1 MGSFIQN
8 QILGMQ
14 WLNTLIGKILSA
26 FGLDIESRF
35 GGSLHFFIYDI
46 IKITILLFVLIFLIS
61 YVQSY
66 FPPERSKKIL
76 SHCKG
81 FSARIIAALLGTVT
95 SFCSCS
101 SIPLFMGFTTAGLS
115 LGVTFSFLIS
125 SPMVDFASLILL
137 TSIFGWKIAIAYVVL
152 GLIVAIA
159 GGTIIEHLLME
170 DQVADFIRNG
180 KSVSLAEEKLSQKQ
194 RLISALRYVSDTLKK
209 VFPYILLSVAV
220 GAIIHNWIPESWIIS
235 ILGKKSPLG
244 VILAVIAGIPMYSE
258 IFGCISISESLLMK
272 GALLGVVLSFMMAV
286 TTLSLPSLI
295 MLKKV
300 IKTKLLVIFVSIC
313 VVGIIIVG
321 YFFNFF
327 EAIFL

>member
-26 FGLDIESRF
+26 AGLDIESRF
-35 GGSLHFFIYDI
+35 GGSLHFFLYDV

-61 YVQSY
+61 YIQSY

-101 SIPLFMGFTTAGLS
+101 SIPL
-115 LGVTFSFLIS
+115 GVTFSFLIS

-152 GLIVAIA
+152 GLVVAVA
-159 GGTIIEHLLME
+159 GGTIIEHLHME

-194 RLISALRYVSDTLKK
+194 RLISAFHSVANTLKK

-220 GAIIHNWIPESWIIS
+220 GAIIHNWIPENWIVS
-235 ILGKKSPLG
+235 LLGKKNPLG
-244 VILAVIAGIPMYSE
+244 VILAVFAGIPMYAD

-295 MLKKV
+295 MLKKA

-313 VVGIIIVG
+313 VVGIILVG
-321 YFFNFF
+321 YFFNAFQ
-327 EAIFL
+327 ALFL